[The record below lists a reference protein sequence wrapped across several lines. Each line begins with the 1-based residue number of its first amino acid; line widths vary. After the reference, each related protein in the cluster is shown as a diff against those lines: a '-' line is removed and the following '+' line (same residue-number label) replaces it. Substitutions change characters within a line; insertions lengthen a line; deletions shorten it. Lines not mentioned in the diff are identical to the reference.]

1 MNKIWICGMSI
12 WLMNNLICNNMATIQ
27 QMVKDRLAKTE
38 PRFVVK
44 NEPSM
49 VKLKVDA
56 NPKILPKIKVGKEDN
71 SKVKINVTTAD
82 KIKPKKN
89 ILPQMRISAYGPTGN
104 PMASGKMPYE
114 GAVATSWT
122 RDPKTGKP
130 IDDVPLGTKVII
142 DGKEYVVEDRTAE
155 WINPKRGKT
164 LDIFY
169 NTTSQPFLLGKGE
182 PKKDVEIINK

>member
-1 MNKIWICGMSI
+1 
-12 WLMNNLICNNMATIQ
+12 MATIQ
-27 QMVKDRLAKTE
+27 QMIRDRMAKTE
-38 PRFVVK
+38 PKFVVK

-82 KIKPKKN
+82 KIKAPVSKPPAN
-89 ILPQMRISAYGPTGN
+89 ILPKMRISAYGPTGN

-114 GAVATSWT
+114 GAVATSWV

-130 IDDVPLGTKVII
+130 IDDVPLGTKVKI
-142 DGKEYVVEDRTAE
+142 DGKTYTVEDRTAD